1 MSQKMLHAPLLSLS
15 KKAVFRH
22 CQGSTCQCNKAG
34 MYKPKSCL
42 FKIQY
47 TLPLSYEVPFY
58 PQKAMFVPKMVLILI
73 SIAIR
78 FLKQYRSAKE

>member
-1 MSQKMLHAPLLSLS
+1 LEHCALLRLGKRPHVSKNAARASVVSQK
-15 KKAVFRH
+15 
-22 CQGSTCQCNKAG
+22 
-34 MYKPKSCL
+34 KS
-42 FKIQY
+42 KIQY